1 MGEGYIKKNGL
12 IYSEDMH
19 TVLGVDDTS
28 NLFTGMIPFGAR
40 SIDDEVFSGCP
51 YESFSVPDSVTHLGK
66 SQFKDSKSLENVKL
80 SSVLTKLPPY
90 LFAGC
95 SSLTKVTMPNVVDSF
110 PEGLFMDCESLRDIP
125 FRAGI
130 KELPPY
136 VFAGCK
142 SLKSLVIPPTVQK
155 IETKAVA
162 DCVSLESVVI
172 PASVIQIAPDA
183 FEGCTSIH
191 NIRVE
196 DGNTAFY
203 INEQDGCLYSDSDD
217 GDIIVI
223 RCYKTGVQDVS
234 FYKDNIDDEPIEFLD
249 DEDFEDD
256 DTFFSSEIGTSEAE
270 TEIGGLKALA
280 EKFDN
285 SAKLGNAEKN
295 DNSEIK
301 NTASTGE
308 NKTMSDSENVDSML
322 ADIMESEKE
331 RSKVAV
337 NIGVS
342 DKESEILSETMSVMA
357 DVNCNTGAVSKE
369 ELEKLFAK
377 NEENEIS
384 SQRSD
389 IPETASYPRAIDSKV
404 QILLDSAKFSK
415 VNEYQPKNEVDNSEL
430 FIIAENIV
438 KDENGNNSFSKKLMA
453 CCNTFA
459 RIHDLKRIVLLYGL
473 PMDNDE
479 FAEFFHSYIKNK
491 NIIVA
496 CEASSPSNLSAYCK
510 AICDKARISLD
521 KDDLNEQ
528 RKNASIKTN
537 ILIKLIIRDKYE

>member
-110 PEGLFMDCESLRDIP
+110 PEGLFMDCESLCDIP

-155 IETKAVA
+155 IEAKAVA

-285 SAKLGNAEKN
+285 S
-295 DNSEIK
+295 EIK

-331 RSKVAV
+331 RSTVAG

-342 DKESEILSETMSVMA
+342 DKESEILSEAMSVMA
-357 DVNCNTGAVSKE
+357 DVSCNTGAVSKE

-377 NEENEIS
+377 NEENEIA

-415 VNEYQPKNEVDNSEL
+415 VNEYQPKNEDDNSEL

-479 FAEFFHSYIKNK
+479 FAEFFHNYIKNK